1 MPQNQFPWNSPPN
14 GLRESA
20 QPNAAYNTDT
30 STAAHTVVAAKLTGG
45 ASQVTLAMTGALTV
59 AATAT
64 TDTATNIVAAI
75 PTAQRYVGSSYK
87 LRVIN
92 ESSGAFAWTIA
103 GGTGVTI
110 TGTAT
115 VAQNTWR
122 EFQVSITAL
131 GATPAVTFQNV
142 GTGTYS

>member
-1 MPQNQFPWNSPPN
+1 MPQNSYPWNDPR

-20 QPNAAYNTDT
+20 QANVAYNTDT
-30 STAAHTVVAAKLTGG
+30 ATTAHVVTAAKLTGG
-45 ASQVTLAMTGALTV
+45 AEDVVLAMTGALG
-59 AATAT
+59 AGATAT
-64 TDTATNIVAAI
+64 TDTAANIIAAI
-75 PTAQRYVGSSYK
+75 PQAQRYVGSNYT

-103 GGTGVTI
+103 GGTGVTV

-122 EFQVSITAL
+122 EF
-131 GATPAVTFQNV
+131 
-142 GTGTYS
+142 